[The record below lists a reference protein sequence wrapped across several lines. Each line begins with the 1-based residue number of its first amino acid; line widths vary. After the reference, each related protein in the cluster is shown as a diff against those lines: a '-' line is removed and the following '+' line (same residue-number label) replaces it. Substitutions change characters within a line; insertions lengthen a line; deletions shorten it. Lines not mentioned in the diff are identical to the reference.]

1 MKTVIYF
8 YESAFMMWR
17 RRLAGIYSITR
28 NERWH
33 VEAVDVGE
41 LENGVKPILEYWAP
55 DGVIVEGGV
64 FRHRGCGSSAFS
76 GVTAVYCDADTS
88 KIGEDYFGIKLN
100 SEEITVKA
108 INELLSRNFD
118 DYAYVHYRTL
128 REWTLEREQ
137 AFLKE
142 METHGKNTHIFHS
155 WEKSKGASGAMFG
168 SLLVEFIA
176 SLPKPCGI
184 LAANDEMAV
193 HVLRA
198 AQKAGVSVPEEMT
211 VMGIDNDELVCNNT
225 IPSISSVSPAFVRS
239 GRMAAGLL
247 LRRFKQPDMK
257 PVVLSFG
264 ADPVERR
271 LSTRKAA
278 RTDMRVVQA
287 VEYIRLNAC
296 KGISAMN
303 VVQTMGLTARTAEN
317 RFRET
322 TGRSIR
328 DEIITVR
335 IANAKKLLADPY
347 IAVNSIYAQ
356 CGYRDERSL
365 RWVFTKATGMS
376 PAAWRKHHRQ
386 S

>member
-8 YESAFMMWR
+8 YESAFTMWR
-17 RRLAGIYSITR
+17 RRLTGIYQVAR

-33 VEAVDVGE
+33 IEAIDVGE
-41 LENGVKPILEYWAP
+41 LGNGVKPILEYWAP
-55 DGVIVEGGV
+55 DGVIIEGGA
-64 FRHRGCGSSAFS
+64 FRHHGCEPSAFANI
-76 GVTAVYCDADTS
+76 TTIYCDADIS
-88 KIGEDYFGIKLN
+88 RIGEDHFAIKQN
-100 SEEITVKA
+100 SEEIIVKA
-108 INELLSRNFD
+108 INELLVRNFN
-118 DYAYVHYRTL
+118 DYAFVHYRTL
-128 REWTLEREQ
+128 REWTMEREQ
-137 AFLKE
+137 VFVRE
-142 METHGKNTHIFHS
+142 MKTHGKNTYIFHS
-155 WEKSKGASGAMFG
+155 WDNSKGSNGAMFG
-168 SLLVEFIA
+168 SQLVNFIT

-198 AQKAGVSVPEEMT
+198 AQKAAVAIPEEMT

-225 IPSISSVSPAFVRS
+225 IPSLSSVSPAFVRS

-247 LRRFKQPDMK
+247 LKRFKQPDAK
-257 PVVLSFG
+257 PVILSFG
-264 ADPVERR
+264 ADPIERR
-271 LSTRKAA
+271 LSTRKTA
-278 RTDMRVVQA
+278 RTDMRVMQA

-296 KGISAMN
+296 KGISAKN
-303 VVQTMGLTARTAEN
+303 VIQTMGFTARTAEN
-317 RFRET
+317 RFREI

-328 DEIITVR
+328 DEIIAVR
-335 IANAKKLLADPY
+335 IAKAKKLLADPY